1 MENSTKSNNK
11 YKIKQLVDNGTTVT
25 LSLSED
31 VELETVSQQQMM
43 LESVNRTITDK
54 EMKQQI
60 TPLLEAILKS
70 QPQTVIK
77 TYSKTVIQITM
88 PKIRYEK
95 MGKPQV
101 GQILQI
107 DIS

>member
-1 MENSTKSNNK
+1 M
-11 YKIKQLVDNGTTVT
+11 
-25 LSLSED
+25 
-31 VELETVSQQQMM
+31 
-43 LESVNRTITDK
+43 ESVNRTITDK

-95 MGKPQV
+95 NGETTSRSDFTNRYIIIYLKKLKN
-101 GQILQI
+101 IFINIKNKL
-107 DIS
+107 